1 MVQRRRGSCQRAEI
15 QAQGGGR
22 HSPWPEPWDP
32 HVVGLVPPW
41 LLVTQPHLT
50 RKDPGEAEQWLPWP
64 PPQPAPCPRATPTQE
79 ETLGL

>member
-50 RKDPGEAEQWLPWP
+50 RKDPRRG
-64 PPQPAPCPRATPTQE
+64 
-79 ETLGL
+79 